1 VSLAIDGKKFVFPC
15 ILLTQMKRRAG
26 GREGIRR
33 RQKHACSCTMASM
46 RVELMT
52 LALLAPRSNQLS

>member
-1 VSLAIDGKKFVFPC
+1 MAVV
-15 ILLTQMKRRAG
+15 LTSTVVAEM
-26 GREGIRR
+26 GIMTRLKSKSPQTAKYAVLR
-33 RQKHACSCTMASM
+33 FMASM